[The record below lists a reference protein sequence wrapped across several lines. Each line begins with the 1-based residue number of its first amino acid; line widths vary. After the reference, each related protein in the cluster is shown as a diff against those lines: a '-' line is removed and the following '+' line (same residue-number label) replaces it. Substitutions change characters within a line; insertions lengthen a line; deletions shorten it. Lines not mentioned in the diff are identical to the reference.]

1 MATVGHEWRKYLA
14 RPSWGEHYKRNDI
27 DDFVWVFLISG
38 AAPPAH
44 FIDGYNGA
52 SSDRQPAMFF
62 PKGGGTLKGVS
73 RPGHIVW
80 SRVYVIKNKL
90 YADLGVGEVVAL
102 PEEETTRRWNLT
114 TPQWPIMH
122 GVLKGVSRDQMMAK
136 HKANHI
142 QVVYTNDEASAHKAC
157 RIKAAALA
165 ELGIGVNFCGDVKFT
180 N

>member
-1 MATVGHEWRKYLA
+1 
-14 RPSWGEHYKRNDI
+14 
-27 DDFVWVFLISG
+27 
-38 AAPPAH
+38 
-44 FIDGYNGA
+44 
-52 SSDRQPAMFF
+52 
-62 PKGGGTLKGVS
+62 
-73 RPGHIVW
+73 
-80 SRVYVIKNKL
+80 
-90 YADLGVGEVVAL
+90 VVAL